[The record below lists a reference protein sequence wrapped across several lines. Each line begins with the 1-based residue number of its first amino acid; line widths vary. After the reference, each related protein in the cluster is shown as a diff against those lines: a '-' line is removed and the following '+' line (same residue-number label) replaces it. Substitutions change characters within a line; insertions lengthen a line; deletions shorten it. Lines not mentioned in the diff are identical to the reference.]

1 MDHTPTCIYIQGL
14 APALPSNHRNQPTK
28 QANSQ
33 QMEAMTKTSARGAKG
48 KVAMVYSK
56 YVKPQGNSAVSVTHQ
71 LKPSPVGAAAS
82 ASYVDDIDERAS
94 AFILAVRERFKNEHN
109 M

>member
-1 MDHTPTCIYIQGL
+1 
-14 APALPSNHRNQPTK
+14 
-28 QANSQ
+28 
-33 QMEAMTKTSARGAKG
+33 MEAMTKTSGRGAKG

-56 YVKPQGNSAVSVTHQ
+56 YVKPQSNSAVSIKHQ

-82 ASYVDDIDERAS
+82 ASYIDDIDERAS
-94 AFILAVRERFKNEHN
+94 AFILAVRERFKNEHSN

>member
-1 MDHTPTCIYIQGL
+1 
-14 APALPSNHRNQPTK
+14 
-28 QANSQ
+28 
-33 QMEAMTKTSARGAKG
+33 MTKTSARGAKG

-56 YVKPQGNSAVSVTHQ
+56 YVKPQSNSAVSIKHQ

-82 ASYVDDIDERAS
+82 ASYIDERAS
-94 AFILAVRERFKNEHN
+94 AFILAVRERFKNEHSN

>member
-1 MDHTPTCIYIQGL
+1 
-14 APALPSNHRNQPTK
+14 
-28 QANSQ
+28 
-33 QMEAMTKTSARGAKG
+33 MEAMTTKTASARGAKG

-71 LKPSPVGAAAS
+71 LKPPPVGAVAS

>member
-1 MDHTPTCIYIQGL
+1 MDHTPTCCIYIQGL
-14 APALPSNHRNQPTK
+14 APAALPSNHHNHP
-28 QANSQ
+28 SQ
-33 QMEAMTKTSARGAKG
+33 QMEAVTKTSARGAKG

-56 YVKPQGNSAVSVTHQ
+56 YVKPQSNSAVSITHQ

-82 ASYVDDIDERAS
+82 GSYMDDIDERAS